1 MVKTEDSYLLV
12 ASEIYDIKDSS
23 NIKILSEDEL
33 KLLPM
38 KLHYCGPPTQF
49 KIEEKEAFRCLFS
62 IISKMNS
69 LQDLKFASFPLGKT
83 NIKM

>member
-62 IISKMNS
+62 IISNMNS

-83 NIKM
+83 NIKI